1 MASNLH
7 VLEVAEAVPRQHKT
21 GLKILVLLSAGHFV
35 IDLYSSALGALQP
48 LLNQKLRLSLTEAGL
63 LGGALVFSSS
73 VMQPCYGFLSDRFPT
88 RLFSVLAPAVAGLFI
103 SALGLAPSYGWLLLL
118 VLAGGAGIAA
128 FHPQASALAAASS
141 GGRRGRAMAV
151 FVSAGTLGLS
161 LGPVYFTAVAGRLG
175 LARSW
180 WAALPGVLLSLL
192 LALFLPRGHAA
203 GGSRPPFDW
212 RPLGA
217 VWRPLALLYSLVFI
231 RSIVQITF
239 AQLLPLYLKL
249 EKGFSLAAANYTLTL
264 YLASGALGGFV
275 GGYLADRFGG
285 RRVIRI
291 SMIGS
296 VPLLLVFFLAR
307 GAAALFGLALGGFVL
322 LFTIPV
328 NVVMAQELAPAQAGT
343 VSALMMGFAWG
354 MAGLIFVPLTGWI
367 SDQSSL
373 QVALGSLL
381 LFPVAGF
388 FLASRLPR

>member
-1 MASNLH
+1 MASNLQ
-7 VLEVAEAVPRQHKT
+7 VVEVSAAVRRRNKT
-21 GLKILVLLSAGHFV
+21 GFLIIVLLSAAHFV

-48 LLNQKLRLSLTEAGL
+48 LLNQKLRLSLTEAGI
-63 LGGALVFSSS
+63 LGGTLVFSSS

-88 RLFSVLAPAVAGLFI
+88 RLFTVLAPAVAGVFI
-103 SALGLAPSYGWLLLL
+103 SALGVAPSYGWLLLL

-128 FHPQASALAAASS
+128 FHPQASALTAASS
-141 GGRRGRAMAV
+141 AGRRGRAMAI

-161 LGPVYFTAVAGRLG
+161 LGPAYFTAVAGRLG
-175 LARSW
+175 LVRSW
-180 WAALPGVLLSLL
+180 WAALPGVFVSLL
-192 LALFLPRGHAA
+192 LAVFLPRGEAA
-203 GGSRPPFDW
+203 CRPRPRVDW
-212 RPLGA
+212 RPLA
-217 VWRPLALLYSLVFI
+217 DVLRPLALLYGLVFI
-231 RSIVQITF
+231 RSIVQITY

-249 EKGFSLAAANYTLTL
+249 ERGFSLTAANYALTL

-285 RRVIRI
+285 RRVIQI

-296 VPLLLVFFLAR
+296 VPLLFVFFVAH

-367 SDQSSL
+367 SDRLSL
-373 QVALGSLL
+373 HFALGSLL
-381 LFPVAGF
+381 VFPVLGF
-388 FLASRLPR
+388 FLARRLPR

>member
-1 MASNLH
+1 M
-7 VLEVAEAVPRQHKT
+7 
-21 GLKILVLLSAGHFV
+21 
-35 IDLYSSALGALQP
+35 
-48 LLNQKLRLSLTEAGL
+48 LNQKLRLSLTEAGI
-63 LGGALVFSSS
+63 LGGVLVFSSS

-88 RLFSVLAPAVAGLFI
+88 RLFTVLAPAVAGVFI
-103 SALGLAPSYGWLLLL
+103 SALGVAASYGWLLLL

-128 FHPQASALAAASS
+128 FHPQASALTAASS

-161 LGPVYFTAVAGRLG
+161 LGPAYFTAVAGRLG
-175 LARSW
+175 LVRSW
-180 WAALPGVLLSLL
+180 WAALPGVFVSVL
-192 LALFLPRGHAA
+192 LAVFLPRTEAA
-203 GGSRPPFDW
+203 GRPRPRFDW
-212 RPLGA
+212 RPLAA
-217 VWRPLALLYSLVFI
+217 VWRPLALLYGLVFI
-231 RSIVQITF
+231 RSIVQITY

-285 RRVIRI
+285 RRVIQI

-296 VPLLLVFFLAR
+296 VPLLVCFFVAH

-367 SDQSSL
+367 SDRLSL
-373 QVALGSLL
+373 HFALGSLL
-381 LFPVAGF
+381 VFPVLGF
-388 FLASRLPR
+388 FLARRLPR